1 MTRPTPNHNNSSQ
14 FNNRV
19 QNNQRR
25 GFIPDYALGN
35 NPATNINSSPFTTN
49 SIYNADSLPENFP
62 SLGGNTGMGGAR
74 LSASRQGGRQPQAQS
89 IF

>member
-1 MTRPTPNHNNSSQ
+1 MNT
-14 FNNRV
+14 
-19 QNNQRR
+19 
-25 GFIPDYALGN
+25 
-35 NPATNINSSPFTTN
+35 SPLIAN

-62 SLGGNTGMGGAR
+62 SLGGNTGMAGAR